1 MSCVWELLNKRIYDD
16 DDDDDDS
23 KKRIRAHNLAAV
35 AGIVSLVEI
44 PVWI

>member
-1 MSCVWELLNKRIYDD
+1 MMMMIV
-16 DDDDDDS
+16 

-35 AGIVSLVEI
+35 AGIVSLVGI